1 MNRKKAVLFGLF
13 AVGTGIAV
21 KKLWSLMDISDRVSF
36 VISSFKIHNLVVPS
50 NILDIAAYRVVLSVG
65 IRIYN
70 HSENTVNLQIP
81 SVKAY
86 YNGQPIGYST
96 PDASTTVIMPNSAGE
111 KSIRIEM
118 PVHALNSNGV
128 TQDILNNSAQL
139 KQLLAE
145 HLSFSITVKVNG
157 ATMTTTKSLEG
168 TGLALSA
175 GPRKVKD
182 GSKFNK
188 YFPKPDN
195 KNKRLTS
202 NGEVEE
208 VVDLAIQIVRD
219 HHREAAQIAEVLK
232 GRTVQE
238 TAANIFEFAYNYLQ
252 YRRDRPGVEEL
263 RTPARSWHDGQVR
276 HKQMG
281 IDSAGI
287 DCDCYSIF
295 CASILHCLNIPFK
308 FRITKYYGR
317 DYYQHIYVCIPATDN
332 NPEII
337 IDPVLDSF
345 NFEKP
350 YSEQKDDFN
359 MASLYSVEGLAGM
372 PIEMLHGLEDPD
384 IEEIISGKTFLE
396 GLDGLGD
403 VSDEDVLKKTYN
415 YLVKTRDA
423 IQVNPALVQN
433 FTNDSTSLLNMLN
446 DAIKY
451 WHTPMRDQVL
461 ERLEKYEELL
471 ENSGVFKLSIQGL
484 DGGLEGGF
492 FKKIGRLA
500 KKVGKGVSKVAKKGF
515 KTITKIAK
523 PLVAP
528 ILTAVVASNPLTMAL
543 APAAGKLTSSLV
555 NKSGGSSSRGKTTVP
570 VTKMVQSV
578 VASSRPMASRP
589 ATMKSATVRPTVRTQ
604 TYSRPV
610 TTVSAPRVTV
620 RAPVQS
626 YATPMQ
632 TISTMSTPAPV
643 QQPGFL
649 ARHKKKLLIGGGLLL
664 VGTAAYVMFKPKRK
678 PAALP
683 RTTSRPKA
691 LAGPPA
697 PRRTKKKRKP
707 VKRKAAVRRKTRR
720 GVKKVIL
727 R

>member
-1 MNRKKAVLFGLF
+1 MFGLF
-13 AVGTGIAV
+13 AVGTGVAV

-36 VISSFKIHNLVVPS
+36 VVSSFKVHNVVLPS
-50 NILDIAAYRVVLSVG
+50 NVLDVAAYRLVLSAG

-70 HSENTVNLQIP
+70 HSSSTVSLQIP
-81 SVKAY
+81 GVKAL

-96 PDASTTVIMPNSAGE
+96 PDGSTLTIPPNTAGE
-111 KSIRIEM
+111 KTLKIEM
-118 PVHALNSNGV
+118 PVHSLNSNGV
-128 TQDILNNSAQL
+128 TRDIMANPEQL
-139 KQLLAE
+139 KQILAE
-145 HLSFSITVKVNG
+145 NLAFLITVTVNG
-157 ATMTTTKSLEG
+157 VTTTVNKTLNG

-182 GSKFNK
+182 GSRFNK
-188 YFPKPDN
+188 YFTKPDN
-195 KNKRLTS
+195 KNKRLTG

-219 HHREAAQIAEVLK
+219 HHQEAAGIARVLK
-232 GRTVQE
+232 GRTIQE

-263 RTPARSWHDGQVR
+263 RTPARSWYDGQVR

-295 CASILHCLNIPFK
+295 CGSILHCLKIPFK

-317 DYYQHIYVCIPATDN
+317 DYFQHIYVCIPATEN

-345 NFEKP
+345 NYEKP

-372 PIEMLHGLEDPD
+372 PIEMLHGIDSTELED
-384 IEEIISGKTFLE
+384 IITGRTLME
-396 GLDGLGD
+396 GLEGLGD
-403 VSDEDVLKKTYN
+403 VSQEDVLEKTYK
-415 YLVKTRDA
+415 YLVQTRNT
-423 IQVNPALVQN
+423 IQSNPELIKS
-433 FTNDSTSLLNMLN
+433 FTNDIPSLLNMLN

-451 WHTPMRDQVL
+451 WHSPMRDQVL
-461 ERLEKYEELL
+461 ERLERYEELL
-471 ENSGVFKLSIQGL
+471 EKSGVFKPTIQGL
-484 DGGLEGGF
+484 EGGLEGGF

-500 KKVGKGVSKVAKKGF
+500 KKAGKAVSKVAKKGF
-515 KTITKIAK
+515 KTVTKIAK
-523 PLVAP
+523 PLIAP
-528 ILTAVVASNPLTMAL
+528 VLTAVVASNPLTMAL

-555 NKSGGSSSRGKTTVP
+555 KKPSGSSKGKTVVQTAP
-570 VTKMVQSV
+570 VLKSSTSV
-578 VASSRPMASRP
+578 APSRVYAAP
-589 ATMKSATVRPTVRTQ
+589 ATTSFTP
-604 TYSRPV
+604 PV
-610 TTVSAPRVTV
+610 MPVSQP
-620 RAPVQS
+620 
-626 YATPMQ
+626 YATSMQ
-632 TISTMSTPAPV
+632 TIPSMSTPAPV
-643 QQPGFL
+643 QQPGFI

-664 VGTAAYVMFKPKRK
+664 VGTAAYVMFKPKPK
-678 PAALP
+678 PRALP
-683 RTTSRPKA
+683 KAAPRPKA

-697 PRRTKKKRKP
+697 VKRKKKKRKP
-707 VKRKAAVRRKTRR
+707 VKRKPAIRRKSRR
-720 GVKKVIL
+720 GVKRVTL